1 MKALHE
7 QWLPAA
13 FVLLWSSAYIA
24 GAVATPAIAPLAVT
38 LWRFLIAGGLLAL
51 IAWQRHERWPTG
63 RELKGA
69 IAAGILLF
77 AIQFAALYIGMAMHM
92 PAATTALIACS
103 APLFVATSSAVLG
116 WERLSTR
123 RWAGVAIGL
132 TGVVVTLSD
141 RLGRPPNT
149 AALAWALL
157 GLSGLVA
164 GTMLQGRMKFQS
176 GPSAIAAVELLASA
190 LVLAFV
196 APFVGSLAIP
206 TIPRVLAAFAFIALL
221 AGVGAPLLLFA
232 LIRRRGATGASSL
245 LFIVPPLT
253 ALEGWL
259 VLGTRIGPAAIA
271 GLGISALG
279 LWLGRA
285 APANAQP
292 TTQPAKANPVTAN
305 PVTAHSAIATHT
317 TVDSTFAPAA
327 DSTIPSPTT
336 ANPATTTSA
345 NTAEPLPLRAAEPAA
360 VLTPEALGSD
370 RLRNS
375 RHQTLPVV
383 GRRATRP
390 SSESAME

>member
-7 QWLPAA
+7 QWLPTA

-38 LWRFLIAGGLLAL
+38 LWRFLIAGSLLAV
-51 IAWQRHERWPTG
+51 IAWRRHERWPSG

-69 IAAGILLF
+69 LAAGILLF
-77 AIQFAALYIGMAMHM
+77 AIQFAALYIGLALHM

-103 APLFVATSSAVLG
+103 APLFVASASAVMG

-123 RWAGVAIGL
+123 RWAGVVIGV

-141 RLGRPPNT
+141 RLGRPPST

-196 APFVGSLAIP
+196 APFAGSLAISTTP
-206 TIPRVLAAFAFIALL
+206 SVLAAFAFIALL

-259 VLGTRIGPAAIA
+259 ILGTRIGPAAIG
-271 GLGISALG
+271 GLAISALG

-285 APANAQP
+285 IPTKATAANAG
-292 TTQPAKANPVTAN
+292 
-305 PVTAHSAIATHT
+305 
-317 TVDSTFAPAA
+317 
-327 DSTIPSPTT
+327 
-336 ANPATTTSA
+336 
-345 NTAEPLPLRAAEPAA
+345 ELMPLLAA
-360 VLTPEALGSD
+360 VPAVASHVRVLNRQGAEDAKLPENQINLAKRLG
-370 RLRNS
+370 
-375 RHQTLPVV
+375 
-383 GRRATRP
+383 ARP
-390 SSESAME
+390 SAARPNR

>member
-1 MKALHE
+1 VKALHE
-7 QWLPAA
+7 QWLPTA

-38 LWRFLIAGGLLAL
+38 LWRFLIAGSLLAL
-51 IAWQRHERWPTG
+51 IAWWRHERWPTG

-69 IAAGILLF
+69 LAAGILLF
-77 AIQFAALYIGMAMHM
+77 AIQFAALYIGMALHM

-103 APLFVATSSAVLG
+103 APLFVASASAVLG

-141 RLGRPPNT
+141 RLGRPPST
-149 AALAWALL
+149 GALAWALL
-157 GLSGLVA
+157 GLAGLVA

-190 LVLAFV
+190 LVLALV
-196 APFVGSLAIP
+196 APFAGSLAIP
-206 TIPRVLAAFAFIALL
+206 TTPSVLAAFAFIALL

-271 GLGISALG
+271 GLAISALG

-285 APANAQP
+285 ITTKAIAANATAANVTPANTVPANA
-292 TTQPAKANPVTAN
+292 TAANATAAISANAIPAHPALLMPLQA
-305 PVTAHSAIATHT
+305 AAAS
-317 TVDSTFAPAA
+317 TV
-327 DSTIPSPTT
+327 
-336 ANPATTTSA
+336 PAT
-345 NTAEPLPLRAAEPAA
+345 EP
-360 VLTPEALGSD
+360 LGSD
-370 RLRNS
+370 RLRRS

-383 GRRATRP
+383 GGRSTRP
-390 SSESAME
+390 PSERSME